1 VSPWVAKSWPAE
13 CIAAPAILKATTET
27 VTEMNAS
34 DSGRKLYSSTNIDG
48 DTGNTRS
55 SRNTSHASFSGKTS
69 Q

>member
-1 VSPWVAKSWPAE
+1 
-13 CIAAPAILKATTET
+13 
-27 VTEMNAS
+27 MNAS